1 MNDAW
6 GYGDPNEG
14 QASTQFDGPKALREA
29 YDAQK
34 KLIEDMR
41 ADMER
46 DRAERKQEKLASVF
60 TNLGVPGA
68 AALYQGE
75 PDPEKAAEWVNTMK
89 ATFGNGNVQ
98 GEVTQAPVQPALAAD
113 QQEQYQRMSEAG
125 QNGVPMGNFEA
136 ASAAVGQATDI
147 ESLIASFANAARLNG

>member
-6 GYGDPNEG
+6 GMDNSNTEEAV
-14 QASTQFDGPKALREA
+14 ASASGGLRQFAESVQEQNKMLLARL
-29 YDAQK
+29 DA
-34 KLIEDMR
+34 
-41 ADMER
+41 MEK
-46 DRAERKQEKLASVF
+46 ERKQEKLSSVF

-75 PDPEKAAEWVNTMK
+75 PDPEKATEWVNTMK

-98 GEVTQAPVQPALAAD
+98 GEVTQAPVQPVLAAD

-125 QNGVPMGNFEA
+125 QGGVPMGNFEA
-136 ASAAVGQATDI
+136 AAAAVGSATDVQG
-147 ESLIASFANAARLNG
+147 LIASFANAQRLNG